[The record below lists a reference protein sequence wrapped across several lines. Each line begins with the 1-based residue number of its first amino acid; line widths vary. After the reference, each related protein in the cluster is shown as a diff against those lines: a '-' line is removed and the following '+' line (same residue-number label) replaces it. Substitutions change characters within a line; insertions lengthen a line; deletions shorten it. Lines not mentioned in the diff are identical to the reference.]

1 MGALLRLAH
10 SIVAVV
16 ALIAIGAAAPARAQA
31 DFPNRPI
38 RLMVGFPAG
47 SVADIGAR
55 VLANRMSQILGQ
67 QVVVESKPGA
77 ASSIAADFVA
87 HSPKDGYTIFQVN
100 SAIVTNAAINPKMP
114 FDLAK
119 DFAPLALVNAVTV
132 VLVVPP
138 TLGVNSVKEL
148 IALAKSKP
156 GEILYASTGV
166 GTQPHMAGALLAMR
180 AGLNLVHVPYQGSP
194 QAVTDLIAGR
204 VNMMFSPASTVVEQA
219 KAGKLK
225 LLASASSKRPAFLP
239 DTPTMEEAGVSDF
252 DTSIWFGLVAPAGTP
267 RPVIEKLSHAIREAA
282 KADDVVKAWR
292 PQGIEPLDGG
302 PEDLARHIASETKI
316 WGDVAA
322 TVGLKK

>member
-1 MGALLRLAH
+1 MRGMKTLGAWVTAML
-10 SIVAVV
+10 V
-16 ALIAIGAAAPARAQA
+16 AAAACGAARAQS
-31 DFPNRPI
+31 DFPTRPI

-47 SVADIGAR
+47 SVADVSAR
-55 VLANRMSQILGQ
+55 VLANRMTQILGQ
-67 QVVVESKPGA
+67 QVIVESKPGA
-77 ASSIAADFVA
+77 ASAIAADYVA

-100 SAIVTNAAINPKMP
+100 SAIVTNAASNSKIP

-119 DFAPLALVNAVTV
+119 DFAPIALVNAVTV

-138 TLGVNSVKEL
+138 TPGVDSVKDL

-156 GEILYASTGV
+156 GELLYASTGV
-166 GTQPHMAGALLAMR
+166 ATQPHLAGALLAMR

-204 VNMMFSPASTVVEQA
+204 VNMMFSPASSVVEQA

-225 LLASASSKRPAFLP
+225 LLASAASKRPAFLAE
-239 DTPTMEEAGVSDF
+239 TPTMEEAGVPDF
-252 DTSIWFGLVAPAGTP
+252 DTSIWFGLLAPAGTP
-267 RPVIEKLSHAIREAA
+267 RPVIDKLSQAVRQAA

-302 PEDLARHIASETKI
+302 PEDLARHMASEAKI

-322 TVGLKK
+322 TVGLKR

>member
-1 MGALLRLAH
+1 MTALLR
-10 SIVAVV
+10 STRRIVAAV
-16 ALIAIGAAAPARAQA
+16 AMVAIGATTAAFGQA
-31 DFPNRPI
+31 DFPTRPI

-47 SVADIGAR
+47 SVADVSAR

-77 ASSIAADFVA
+77 ASTSPLISSRI
-87 HSPKDGYTIFQVN
+87 SPKDGYTIFQVN
-100 SAIVTNAAINPKMP
+100 SAIITNAAINAKMP
-114 FDLAK
+114 FDLVK
-119 DFAPLALVNAVTV
+119 DFVPIALVNAVTV

-156 GEILYASTGV
+156 ARNFYASTGV
-166 GTQPHMAGALLAMR
+166 GTSRIWPGRCWRCA

-219 KAGKLK
+219 KAGKLT
-225 LLASASSKRPAFLP
+225 LLASATSKRPGFLP
-239 DTPTMEEAGVSDF
+239 DTPTMEEAGVPDF
-252 DTSIWFGLVAPAGTP
+252 DTSIWFGLLAPAGTP
-267 RPVIEKLSHAIREAA
+267 RPVVDKLSHAIREAA
-282 KADDVVKAWR
+282 KSDDVVKAWR

-302 PEDLARHIASETKI
+302 PEDLARHMASETKI

-322 TVGLKK
+322 SAGLKR

>member
-239 DTPTMEEAGVSDF
+239 DTPTMEEAGVPDF